1 MKDVTPA
8 DMFKAINDLKK
19 NIRDL
24 TNKSELSQINR
35 DKIWSEITAIKG
47 KSSRIEKL
55 ILFTLKEDID
65 NIKRSLKSEQVILEG
80 LEMKKGD

>member
-19 NIRDL
+19 HIRDL
-24 TNKSELSQINR
+24 RNKSELSQINR

-55 ILFTLKEDID
+55 ILLLAVIQTITL
-65 NIKRSLKSEQVILEG
+65 ILG
-80 LEMKKGD
+80 VR

>member
-19 NIRDL
+19 HIRDL

-55 ILFTLKEDID
+55 ILLLAVIQTITL
-65 NIKRSLKSEQVILEG
+65 ILG
-80 LEMKKGD
+80 VT

>member
-19 NIRDL
+19 HIRDL
-24 TNKSELSQINR
+24 RNKSELSQINR
-35 DKIWSEITAIKG
+35 DKIWSEIIAIKG

-55 ILFTLKEDID
+55 ILLLAVIQTITL
-65 NIKRSLKSEQVILEG
+65 ILG
-80 LEMKKGD
+80 VR